1 MFSERSTSVSGEAA
15 DSKKYKTTWLA
26 MDLAA
31 DLRIGAEI
39 AIVMALGEWPES
51 YAVTSGLW
59 ESENGPNKGEDRYHE
74 PDGLADKRA
83 STKGIDSR
91 ACHEDT

>member
-1 MFSERSTSVSGEAA
+1 MAKVQ
-15 DSKKYKTTWLA
+15 DHLA
-26 MDLAA
+26 RHGHGRGLANRGG
-31 DLRIGAEI
+31 DRDCHGA
-39 AIVMALGEWPES
+39 GEWPES

-59 ESENGPNKGEDRYHE
+59 ESENGPSKGEDRYHE
-74 PDGLADKRA
+74 PDGLAVKRA